1 MNRNLII
8 LAVILIFGIGAFIL
22 WQRQSFPVSNQQIGI
37 SQNINTE
44 RDQLLENDSDKDRSF
59 IEGLRKR
66 EFNGGEIKIEEVLPK
81 ESNFTPYIISYT
93 SENLKIYAAMNVPD
107 GSGPFPVILLNH
119 GYYDTQ
125 TFQTGDGTN
134 GMATILA
141 NNGYITLAS
150 DYRGHGKSEGQ
161 GGGHQP
167 EYAIDV
173 LNLLASVK
181 NIEKGDAN
189 RVGMWGHSM
198 GGETSLRTVE
208 ATDAIKALVLWAPTL
223 GGGHSSDNSL
233 MSNLTKIK
241 TPISL
246 HQGLS
251 DTEVDPETSII
262 LSDALKKEGK
272 QLEYFEYEGQD
283 HNFRN
288 LGWDLI
294 SERTLDFYNKHL
306 K

>member
-93 SENLKIYAAMNVPD
+93 SDNLKIYAAMNIPE
-107 GSGPFPVILLNH
+107 GIGPFPVILLNH

>member
-44 RDQLLENDSDKDRSF
+44 RDQLLENDGDKDRSF

-93 SENLKIYAAMNVPD
+93 SDNLKIYAAMNIPE
-107 GSGPFPVILLNH
+107 GIGPFPVILLNH

>member
-1 MNRNLII
+1 MGLKATLFII
-8 LAVILIFGIGAFIL
+8 FFLLVSIGAFMF
-22 WQRQSFPVSNQQIGI
+22 WQNNSAVTLTKQTNQ
-37 SQNINTE
+37 SQNITQE
-44 RDQLLENDSDKDRSF
+44 ENQTINSNRSL
-59 IEGLRKR
+59 IPVLGGR
-66 EFNGGEIKIEEVLPK
+66 EYKASEVAIEETLPK

-93 SENLKIYAAMNVPD
+93 SDNLKIYAAMNVPD
-107 GSGPFPVILLNH
+107 GNGPFPVILLNH
-119 GYYDTQ
+119 GYYNTQ
-125 TFQTGDGTN
+125 TFQTGNGTER
-134 GMATILA
+134 MAAILA
-141 NNGYITLAS
+141 SQGYLTLAS
-150 DYRGHGKSEGQ
+150 DYRGHGNSEGQ

-181 NIEKGDAN
+181 NIEKADVN

-198 GGETSLRTVE
+198 GGEISLRAVE
-208 ATDAIKALVLWAPTL
+208 VTDTINALVLWAPTL
-223 GGGHSSDNSL
+223 GGHSSDPIL
-233 MSNLTKIK
+233 MDNLKYIE

-262 LSDALKKEGK
+262 LSNALKDEEK

-283 HNFRN
+283 HNFQN
-288 LGWDLI
+288 LGWDVI
-294 SERTLDFYNKHL
+294 SKRTLDFYKNQL

>member
-1 MNRNLII
+1 
-8 LAVILIFGIGAFIL
+8 
-22 WQRQSFPVSNQQIGI
+22 
-37 SQNINTE
+37 
-44 RDQLLENDSDKDRSF
+44 
-59 IEGLRKR
+59 
-66 EFNGGEIKIEEVLPK
+66 
-81 ESNFTPYIISYT
+81 
-93 SENLKIYAAMNVPD
+93 
-107 GSGPFPVILLNH
+107 
-119 GYYDTQ
+119 
-125 TFQTGDGTN
+125 
-134 GMATILA
+134 MATILA

-150 DYRGHGKSEGQ
+150 DYRGHGRSEGQ
-161 GGGHQP
+161 GEGHQP

-173 LNLLASVK
+173 LYLLASVK
-181 NIEKGDAN
+181 NIEKADAN

-223 GGGHSSDNSL
+223 GGGHSSDTSL
-233 MSNLTKIK
+233 MDNLTKIE